1 LSAARAAADAACM
14 RQALALAA
22 QSVGSSS
29 GGPFGAL
36 VVRDGRVLGRGA
48 NRVTTANDP
57 TAHAEIVAIREACAA
72 LQSFSL
78 AGAELYASCE
88 PCPMCLGAIWW
99 ARIERVHYAGTRA
112 DAAEAG
118 FDDAAL
124 WNEVARPLESRALP
138 LQPLLRDEAR
148 AVFKAWLEKA
158 DRVAY

>member
-1 LSAARAAADAACM
+1 MSATRAAADAAFL

-22 QSVGSSS
+22 QSAGSGA

-36 VVRDGRVLGRGA
+36 VVRDGRVLGRGT

-57 TAHAEIVAIREACAA
+57 TAHAEIVALREACAA
-72 LQSFSL
+72 LRSFSL
-78 AGAELYASCE
+78 EGAELYASCE

-99 ARIERVHYAGTRA
+99 ARIARVHHAGTRA

-124 WNEVARPLESRALP
+124 WDEVARPP
-138 LQPLLRDEAR
+138 EAR
-148 AVFKAWLEKA
+148 VLALRQMLPDEGRAVLRAWSEKA

>member
-1 LSAARAAADAACM
+1 VSAARAAADAAFM

-22 QSVGSSS
+22 QSVGGGT

-48 NRVTTANDP
+48 NRVTTSNDP
-57 TAHAEIVAIREACAA
+57 TAHAEILAIREACTA
-72 LQSFSL
+72 LGSFSL

-88 PCPMCLGAIWW
+88 PCTMCLGAIWW
-99 ARIERVHYAGTRA
+99 ARIARVHYAGTRS

-124 WNEVARPLESRALP
+124 WDEVARPLEARALP
-138 LQPLLRDEAR
+138 LVPLLRDEAR

-158 DRVAY
+158 EKVAY